1 MAAKQQQLLPVYLA
15 LGEDVLKRRTII
27 DRLRKR
33 VESIGDFEFN
43 HDVFDGQSA
52 SGSEIA
58 ISCNT
63 LPFAS
68 SLRLVEVSHVDK
80 LSKMDSDVLVAYL
93 SAPCQS
99 TVLLLSGDKL
109 PKNSRL
115 YKAVAE
121 VGKESIIDCAP
132 MKRYE
137 LEKALRSIA
146 VSHGFTMTSAAAT
159 KLIDLVGEDTAR
171 LDSELR
177 KLALAHR
184 GPDPLSEWE
193 LSNLVARTNEA
204 KPWDF
209 VDAFSRRDIAS
220 CLSLIPLLGSSTPYS
235 LLAMCTN
242 RLRELCCAQ
251 ALVARGEP
259 QKLASTLK
267 LPEWRVK
274 NHMTWARNFSSWEL
288 KRAFSKARDCE
299 RSMKSG
305 SDPQSIFID
314 WIIEVLAR

>member
-43 HDVFDGQSA
+43 HDVFDGQSS

>member
-1 MAAKQQQLLPVYLA
+1 MLPVYLA

-43 HDVFDGQSA
+43 HDVFDGQSS

-115 YKAVAE
+115 YKALN
-121 VGKESIIDCAP
+121 KI
-132 MKRYE
+132 
-137 LEKALRSIA
+137 
-146 VSHGFTMTSAAAT
+146 
-159 KLIDLVGEDTAR
+159 
-171 LDSELR
+171 
-177 KLALAHR
+177 
-184 GPDPLSEWE
+184 
-193 LSNLVARTNEA
+193 
-204 KPWDF
+204 
-209 VDAFSRRDIAS
+209 
-220 CLSLIPLLGSSTPYS
+220 
-235 LLAMCTN
+235 N
-242 RLRELCCAQ
+242 R
-251 ALVARGEP
+251 
-259 QKLASTLK
+259 
-267 LPEWRVK
+267 
-274 NHMTWARNFSSWEL
+274 
-288 KRAFSKARDCE
+288 
-299 RSMKSG
+299 
-305 SDPQSIFID
+305 
-314 WIIEVLAR
+314 

>member
-43 HDVFDGQSA
+43 HDVFDGQSS

-177 KLALAHR
+177 QLALAHR

>member
-1 MAAKQQQLLPVYLA
+1 MTAKQQQLLSVYLA
-15 LGEDVLKRRTII
+15 LGEDVLKRRTVV

-33 VESIGDFEFN
+33 VESIGDLEFN

-80 LSKMDSDVLVAYL
+80 LSKADSDVLVAYL

-115 YKAVAE
+115 YKAVAKI
-121 VGKESIIDCAP
+121 GKESIIDCTP

-137 LEKALRSIA
+137 LEKALRSLA
-146 VSHGFTMTSAAAT
+146 VGHGFTMTSAAAAT
-159 KLIDLVGEDTAR
+159 LIDLVGEDTAR

-177 KLALAHR
+177 KLALAHS

-193 LSNLVARTNEA
+193 LKKLVARTNEA

-220 CLSLIPLLGSSTPYS
+220 CLNLMPLLGSMSPYS

-251 ALVARGEP
+251 ALMTRGEP
-259 QKLASTLK
+259 RKLASTLK

-274 NHMTWARNFSSWEL
+274 NHLNWARNFTPLEL
-288 KRAFSKARDCE
+288 KRAFSMARDCE

-305 SDPQSIFID
+305 SDPQSAFTEWVIG
-314 WIIEVLAR
+314 VLAP

>member
-1 MAAKQQQLLPVYLA
+1 MTPKQQKLLPVYLA
-15 LGEDVLKRRTII
+15 LGEDVLKRRTVI

-33 VESIGDFEFN
+33 IGSIGDLEFN
-43 HDVFDGQSA
+43 HDVFDAQVA

-68 SLRLVEVSHVDK
+68 SLRLVEVSHVEK
-80 LSKMDSDVLVAYL
+80 LSKADSEVLVAYL

-99 TVLLLSGDKL
+99 TVLLLSCDKL
-109 PKNSRL
+109 AKNSRL
-115 YKAVAE
+115 YKAIE
-121 VGKESIIDCAP
+121 STGKEAIIDCAP

-146 VSHGFTMTSAAAT
+146 VGHGFTMTSGAAA

-171 LDSELR
+171 LDSELQ

-184 GPDPLSEWE
+184 GNDPLTEWE
-193 LSNLVARTNEA
+193 LQNYVARTNEA

-220 CLSLIPLLGSSTPYS
+220 CLNLLPLLGSSSPYS

-251 ALVARGEP
+251 ALVSRGEP
-259 QKLASTLK
+259 HKLASTLK

-274 NHMTWARNFSSWEL
+274 NHATWARNFSQTEL
-288 KRAFSKARDCE
+288 KCAFSSARDCE

-305 SDPQSIFID
+305 SDPQAAFIE
-314 WIIEVLAR
+314 WVISVLAR